1 MTKSGVQGVT
11 EGIRQQN
18 AQIPVLLWA
27 LSETR
32 GHEKIG
38 YSRFED
44 YVAGELGDI
53 GLDAS
58 RLFQHIR
65 AMRVRAELGLGMDVE
80 EWVLRPLTHG
90 HMDPEAGFA
99 PRPEIWALALELAA
113 QDGLDA
119 PTQTLV
125 IQAKE
130 AVLSPSPEVQEADE
144 QELLQ
149 ELIDA
154 GQVGRPTP
162 VPATDIDLPTEGT
175 TDGLADP
182 DEEEEWRIDEEL
194 LDELDEDV
202 TEGEATLAPEGV
214 VDATVIS
221 VHTEEDA
228 DEEPAATTPLPR
240 LTATDLR
247 LAFATL
253 VDLAKGNP
261 AFSPTAF
268 PCDLDHIITT
278 ITGKIND

>member
-1 MTKSGVQGVT
+1 MTKSGVQDVT

-27 LSETR
+27 LSETSS
-32 GHEKIG
+32 HEKIG

-44 YVAGELGDI
+44 YVQEELGDI

-99 PRPEIWALALELAA
+99 PRPAIWAQALELAVA
-113 QDGLDA
+113 ADLDA
-119 PTQTLV
+119 PTQALV

-130 AVLSPSPEVQEADE
+130 AVLSPSPEVQEVDE
-144 QELLQ
+144 EELAK
-149 ELIDA
+149 EKA
-154 GQVGRPTP
+154 AAAPPP
-162 VPATDIDLPTEGT
+162 VEHSEPPRDWE
-175 TDGLADP
+175 P
-182 DEEEEWRIDEEL
+182 DEEPAEEEGPE
-194 LDELDEDV
+194 EDV
-202 TEGEATLAPEGV
+202 TEGEAAPAHDPPI
-214 VDATVIS
+214 DATVIS
-221 VHTEEDA
+221 VHTKEDA

-240 LTATDLR
+240 LSATDLR
-247 LAFATL
+247 LALTTLAQFA
-253 VDLAKGNP
+253 KSNP
-261 AFSPTAF
+261 AFSPSAF
-268 PCDLDHIITT
+268 PCDLDHIISI